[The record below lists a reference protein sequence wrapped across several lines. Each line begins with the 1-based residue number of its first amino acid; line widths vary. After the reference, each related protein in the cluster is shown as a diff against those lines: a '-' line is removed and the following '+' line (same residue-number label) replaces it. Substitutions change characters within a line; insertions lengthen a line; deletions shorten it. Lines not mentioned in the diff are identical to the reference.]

1 MRKSRKAHAI
11 MALLIL
17 AAALALGASVLA
29 GLAASEAASPAAP
42 PDSGPPAEQP
52 EPEDS
57 EKWRVPDA
65 VETSAEDSLPEEL
78 PPEVETPPTADPAEA
93 GREATENYT
102 ILAYTE
108 LPNADSSVYVEYPWF
123 QGEEFAELNELIY
136 DKVLE
141 LGTIDTDTAHPD
153 WGLIADYQAEVTFQ
167 NSRVVSIVF
176 WGDGYFTTS
185 NHPWGN
191 LRGLTVDLETMEEI
205 QLGDLYPFEDREFR
219 KLFFSYAAFPGEPV
233 TGYEEADFFEF
244 FPRFPYYTPL
254 EDIAAGTD
262 NFFLKPEGVVISLPA
277 VHATGSDHMEAL
289 LPYSLVMDLYLPDR
303 NYWEGP

>member
-1 MRKSRKAHAI
+1 MDRYPELFAKLS
-11 MALLIL
+11 
-17 AAALALGASVLA
+17 AAGQEQVLA
-29 GLAASEAASPAAP
+29 YWNELSDAERQELASQLDAIDFVELGKLIQSYVLQRPKTEIPEDLGPAP
-42 PDSGPPAEQP
+42 YFPLVPRDAEQQALY
-52 EPEDS
+52 D
-57 EKWRVPDA
+57 RA
-65 VETSAEDSLPEEL
+65 RARGEEL
-78 PPEVETPPTADPAEA
+78 LRAGKVSCLTVAGGQGTRLGFNGPKGTYPIGPVSGKSLFQYFAESILRT
-93 GREATENYT
+93 GRKYGCKLTWYVMTSLLNREATENYT

-141 LGTIDTDTAHPD
+141 LGTIDPDTAHPD

-176 WGDGYFTTS
+176 WGDSYFTTS

-219 KLFFSYAAFPGEPV
+219 KLFF
-233 TGYEEADFFEF
+233 
-244 FPRFPYYTPL
+244 
-254 EDIAAGTD
+254 
-262 NFFLKPEGVVISLPA
+262 NFS
-277 VHATGSDHMEAL
+277 
-289 LPYSLVMDLYLPDR
+289 R
-303 NYWEGP
+303 NKNNFGIVF